1 MSSNIIMTKTSV
13 KKTAR
18 MEKGVEVDSS
28 KYWRL
33 ATVVLFAVIVFM
45 FFFDVEIESK
55 FGNISTPELDSSSVS
70 TQGAKRP
77 STRSAPAP
85 QGGGGCGV

>member
-1 MSSNIIMTKTSV
+1 MTKTSV
-13 KKTAR
+13 KKPSLKDTFSGA
-18 MEKGVEVDSS
+18 DST
-28 KYWRL
+28 KYWRI
-33 ATVVLFAVIVFM
+33 ATITLFVIIVFM
-45 FFFDVEIESK
+45 FLFDVEIESK
-55 FGNISTPELDSSSVS
+55 FGNTSTPELDSPSVS